1 MIEYDDED
9 DCLLTPAFPVT
20 DLSNVDTSKPPSSG
34 MEYLQHVRLESKKCP
49 AVVVA
54 KLDMKKLNSKQTV
67 KYSGN
72 NGFTPAPPGLAPDE
86 KLQNEQVVSFSA
98 LRVELSQKKKQIKDQ
113 LPPACFPDVSDR
125 LGWCEY
131 CLGTE
136 VKRKVQEQMFKK
148 KGAGSSAASGSSPG
162 GASGGN
168 PPKSAKEEIQE
179 GHDPLLSVMLHLPH
193 STIEKLLAYHV
204 SWLQITGFS
213 EKQGRWIFSLLALLE
228 KPLRPTTCDLLRR
241 LARICAAQRATLTNE
256 MDDNLIGLNHII
268 CLVSRYF
275 DQKDMSDNYA
285 EKCVGLL
292 LGRTLDVNEND
303 EHEYSGSEDEEE
315 DDDED

>member
-9 DCLLTPAFPVT
+9 DCLLTPAFPVA
-20 DLSNVDTSKPPSSG
+20 DCSNVDTSKPPSSG

-98 LRVELSQKKKQIKDQ
+98 LRVELSSKKKKIKDH
-113 LPPACFPDVSDR
+113 LPQVCFPDISDR

-136 VKRKVQEQMFKK
+136 VKKKVQELMFKK
-148 KGAGSSAASGSSPG
+148 KGADSSVLSSSDA
-162 GASGGN
+162 GASGN
-168 PPKSAKEEIQE
+168 TTPKSAKDDVH

-193 STIEKLLAYHV
+193 YTIEKLLAYQV
-204 SWLQITGFS
+204 SWLQLIGFS
-213 EKQGRWIFSLLALLE
+213 EKQGRWIFSLLSLLE

-241 LARICAAQRATLTNE
+241 LARTCAAQRSTLTNE

-275 DQKDMSDNYA
+275 DQKDMSDNYV
-285 EKCVGLL
+285 EKAVGQLCS
-292 LGRTLDVNEND
+292 RTLDLNED
-303 EHEYSGSEDEEE
+303 DDDDDDDQEFSGSED
-315 DDDED
+315 DDDD